1 MFKNIIRRV
10 LIAPVRFYQVAISPL
25 LPGACRYH
33 PTCSNYMITA
43 IQKHGFLGVIMGTAR
58 ILRCNPFVKGGV
70 DYVPDHFSLKKN
82 PVNPYQKQGGKQHL
96 KHNHSN

>member
-1 MFKNIIRRV
+1 MITRV

-33 PTCSNYMITA
+33 PSCSNYMIVA
-43 IQKHGFLGVIMGTAR
+43 IQNHGFLGVLMGTAR

-70 DYVPDHFSLKKN
+70 DYVPDHF
-82 PVNPYQKQGGKQHL
+82 
-96 KHNHSN
+96 

>member
-1 MFKNIIRRV
+1 MITRV

-33 PTCSNYMITA
+33 PTCSNYMIVA
-43 IQKHGFLGVIMGTAR
+43 IQKHGFPGVLMGTAR

-70 DYVPDHFSLKKN
+70 DYVPDHFSLKRN
-82 PVNPYQKQGGKQHL
+82 PVNPYKQ
-96 KHNHSN
+96 

>member
-1 MFKNIIRRV
+1 MLRKMITRV

-33 PTCSNYMITA
+33 PTCSNYMIVA
-43 IQKHGFLGVIMGTAR
+43 IQKHSFLGVLMGTAR

-70 DYVPDHFSLKKN
+70 DYVPDHFSLKRN
-82 PVNPYQKQGGKQHL
+82 PVNPYKQ
-96 KHNHSN
+96 